1 MVSELSH
8 PIPATPHGFVFNDKP
23 WLVYWEATQA
33 CNLVCRHCRANAQCD
48 HDPNELDYDE
58 GVELLRSIRRFGDSA
73 PHLVITGG
81 DPLKRSDLFDLISE
95 AKKLEIPVS
104 LAPSVT
110 DLMDES
116 LFPILRALG
125 ISAISLSLDGVTAAN
140 HDGIRGVP
148 GCFDRTLDMARAAVA
163 CGLPVQINTLVTAE
177 TRSDLE
183 PMARLMSDLGITR
196 WSLFFL
202 IQVGRGSVLPQLTP
216 DDAEELMEWLAEWTP
231 TLPYQ
236 VKTTEAPHFRRVL
249 VQRLLEKGW
258 TMSQIRELP
267 MTRGFGVRDGN
278 GILFVSHTG
287 EINPSG
293 FLPLSAG
300 NVRDDDLVDVYRN
313 GSLFNELRSPSQ
325 FSGKCGRCQYRM
337 ICGGSR
343 ARAYAATGDPS
354 ESDPLCPYQP

>member
-1 MVSELSH
+1 MDTGLSH
-8 PIPATPHGFVFNDKP
+8 PIPETPKGFTFGKAP
-23 WLVYWEATQA
+23 WLVYWEITRA
-33 CNLVCRHCRANAQCD
+33 CNLVCRHCRANAQCH
-48 HDPNELDYDE
+48 HDPNEFSYHE
-58 GVELLRSIRRFGDSA
+58 GVELLRAIRQFGDPP

-81 DPLKRSDLFDLISE
+81 DPLKRTDLFNLI
-95 AKKLEIPVS
+95 AQARQLGIPVS

-110 DLMDES
+110 DLMDET
-116 LFPILRALG
+116 LFPILRVLG
-125 ISAISLSLDGVTAAN
+125 IDVISLSLDGVTADN

-148 GCFDRTLDMARAAVA
+148 GCFDRTLDMTRAAVA
-163 CGLPVQINTLVTAE
+163 AGLAVQINTLVTAD
-177 TRSDLE
+177 TRADLE
-183 PMARLMSDLGITR
+183 PMSHLMSDMGITR

-216 DDAEELMEWLAEWTP
+216 QDAEELMEWLAAWTP

-236 VKTTEAPHFRRVL
+236 VKTTEAPQFRRVL

-258 TMSQIRELP
+258 TMSEIRVLP

-300 NVRDDDLVDVYRN
+300 NVRTDDLVDVYRN
-313 GSLFNELRSPSQ
+313 SALFRDLRNPNR
-325 FSGKCGRCQYRM
+325 FRGKCGRCQYRM

-343 ARAYAATGDPS
+343 ARAYAATGDPLDT
-354 ESDPLCPYQP
+354 DPLCPYQP

>member
-1 MVSELSH
+1 METVHSH
-8 PIPATPHGFVFNDKP
+8 PIPETPKGFVFDQAP
-23 WLVYWEATQA
+23 WLVYWEITRA

-48 HDPNELDYDE
+48 YDPNELRYDE
-58 GVELLRSIRRFGDSA
+58 GVELLRSIQSFGDLP

-81 DPLKRSDLFDLISE
+81 DPLKRRDLFNVIAE
-95 AKKLEIPVS
+95 ARQLGIPVS

-110 DLMDES
+110 NLMDET

-125 ISAISLSLDGVTAAN
+125 ISAISLSLDGVSADH
-140 HDGIRGVP
+140 HDDIRGVP
-148 GCFDRTLDMARAAVA
+148 GCFDRTLEMVRAAVQS
-163 CGLPVQINTLVTAE
+163 GLAVQINTLVTAD
-177 TRSDLE
+177 TRADLD
-183 PMARLMSDLGITR
+183 PMSYLMSELGITR

-202 IQVGRGSVLPQLTP
+202 IQVGRGRVLHQLTP
-216 DDAEELMEWLAEWTP
+216 DDAEELMEWLAARTP

-249 VQRLLEKGW
+249 VQRLLERGW

-287 EINPSG
+287 EISPSG

-300 NVRDDDLVDVYRN
+300 NVRTDDLVDVYRN
-313 GSLFNELRSPSQ
+313 GALFRDLRNPNR
-325 FSGKCGRCQYRM
+325 FRGKCGRCQYRM

-343 ARAYAATGDPS
+343 ARAYAASGDPLD
-354 ESDPLCPYQP
+354 SDPLCPYQP